1 MYRDVIMFNFIR
13 NLFGFND
20 NPIIIK
26 GKLTFENSQ
35 QILDDLKECD
45 LVEKVLLS
53 RAGCSDDMA
62 LYVIFKKSI
71 RVVDENTNERGRKNT
86 AIVLEDESFEFY
98 PGSKLFKITA

>member
-1 MYRDVIMFNFIR
+1 MFNFIR
-13 NLFGFND
+13 KLFS
-20 NPIIIK
+20 NPHEPVIT
-26 GKLTFENSQ
+26 GKLTLENRNK
-35 QILDDLKECD
+35 ILDDLNNND

-62 LYVIFKKSI
+62 LYVIFKKPI
-71 RVVDENTNERGRKNT
+71 KVVDETTNERGRKNT